1 MFRAAC
7 VIMAVPPLWWLVAMS
22 LCFGRCWGIAFLLAF
37 RPVLCWCVLFLF
49 LILQHFSAVAT
60 INCVLC
66 VYKISCASCVL
77 CVRRWSFSHF
87 VHTSRLRFFLCSLSV
102 QQGSCR
108 PSNGLLP
115 PPWVF
120 LCLQRLKAIQGKL
133 GRLHG
138 VVVSPGF
145 GIIQS
150 AKYFSFCA

>member
-1 MFRAAC
+1 
-7 VIMAVPPLWWLVAMS
+7 MS

-87 VHTSRLRFFLCSLSV
+87 VHTSRLRFFLCSLCFTLASIPAACLLSFPV
-102 QQGSCR
+102 FPLFTLCSAR
-108 PSNGLLP
+108 LLP
-115 PPWVF
+115 S
-120 LCLQRLKAIQGKL
+120 LQWPFAASMGVSMPAAFKGHTGQIRPVAWRCSFSRLWYNPI
-133 GRLHG
+133 
-138 VVVSPGF
+138 S
-145 GIIQS
+145 
-150 AKYFSFCA
+150 